1 MQVIG
6 KDTFQPALL
15 KVWSF
20 TPVLLLFSVSFC
32 LHPCL
37 SSGEVQFLKSS
48 FDLCKSSFDLWGLSV
63 LCYLMEL
70 HKLENSLGL

>member
-6 KDTFQPALL
+6 KDIFRPALL

-20 TPVLLLFSVSFC
+20 TPVLLLFSISFC
-32 LHPCL
+32 LHLCL
-37 SSGEVQFLKSS
+37 SSGEVQFL
-48 FDLCKSSFDLWGLSV
+48 KSSFDLWGLSV

-70 HKLENSLGL
+70 HKVENSLGL